1 MNFVTRDMDV
11 LSVEIKKIYVTLSTL
26 SREYVLPVLI
36 VNSKLYYLNLF
47 VRYFELYLF
56 NCIF

>member
-26 SREYVLPVLI
+26 SREYILTVLI